1 MQQNPGARPPHTR
14 SLRTVGRRVAA
25 ALVVPALL
33 FTAACGSGDEE
44 GPSGTATKVTGKVGE
59 EPKITVPEDAEAP
72 EEAATKVVAE
82 GKGDKMAKGD
92 FVRMNVLMTNN
103 GQELINTWKQQ
114 PQGAPEGGA
123 QRQEIV
129 RLDGEQQ
136 GLPAPVMDALIGER
150 AGGRVLIEGTAKS
163 IMGGEI
169 NPQLG
174 INESDSMVWVVD
186 AVAAAKTDAKAE
198 VSGEQAPVEE
208 GMPEVEAR
216 KQKAAAITVPK
227 GEKAPKKLRQQVL
240 IEGDGPEVKAG
251 DGLIAQYTGVKWEDG
266 EKFDSS
272 WDHGGATAF
281 QIGTGSVVK
290 GWDQALV
297 GKKVGDRVL
306 LVIPPELAYG
316 SNPQSELARNTL
328 VFVVDIVGK
337 V

>member
-1 MQQNPGARPPHTR
+1 MQQNPGARPPHSR
-14 SLRTVGRRVAA
+14 SLGTVGRRVAA
-25 ALVVPALL
+25 ALAVPALL
-33 FTAACGSGDEE
+33 FTAACGSGDEGDSPE
-44 GPSGTATKVTGKVGE
+44 AVTQVSGKVGE
-59 EPKITVPEDAEAP
+59 EPKVTVPEDAEAP
-72 EEAATKVVAE
+72 DEAATKVVAE
-82 GKGDKMAKGD
+82 GKGDTMDEGD

-114 PQGAPEGGA
+114 PEGAGKGDPR
-123 QRQEIV
+123 RQEVV

-136 GLPAPVMDALIGER
+136 GLPAPVMNALIGER
-150 AGGRVLIEGTAKS
+150 TGGRVLVEGTAGA
-163 IMGGEI
+163 IMGKQI

-186 AVAAAKTDAKAE
+186 AVAATKAEAKAE
-198 VSGEQAPVEE
+198 VSGEQAPAEE
-208 GMPEVEAR
+208 GMPAVKAGER
-216 KQKAAAITVPK
+216 KAATITVPK
-227 GEKAPKKLRQQVL
+227 GEKAPKELKQQVL
-240 IEGDGPEVKAG
+240 IEGDGPEVEAG
-251 DGLIAQYTGVKWEDG
+251 EGLIAQYTGVKWEDG

-290 GWDQALV
+290 GWDQGLV

-306 LVIPPELAYG
+306 LVIPPNLAYAD
-316 SNPQSELARNTL
+316 NPQSELARNTL